1 MYMRLYLMG
10 YKGINIPRSIRR
22 LFAKTKLHR
31 AWIAGKFN
39 PYSEQIDDSDYYEY
53 LKNIP

>member
-1 MYMRLYLMG
+1 MG